1 MTFIEYCEKANDGP
15 LSDLQKDYISK
26 FQTAIVEGTLF
37 QMDRISISCLMV
49 LYRRWLEKEK
59 ENE

>member
-26 FQTAIVEGTLF
+26 FQ
-37 QMDRISISCLMV
+37 MDRISISCLMV